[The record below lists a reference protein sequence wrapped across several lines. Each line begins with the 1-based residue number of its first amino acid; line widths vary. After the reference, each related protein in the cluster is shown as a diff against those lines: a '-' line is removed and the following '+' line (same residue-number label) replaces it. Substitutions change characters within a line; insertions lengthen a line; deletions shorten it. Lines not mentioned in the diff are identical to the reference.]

1 MIQVQVEYELNKVKE
16 LDTNWI
22 NMICNNIFND
32 NNHIDANITI
42 ILSDD
47 DRLYKL
53 KKEYFNKDL
62 LTDVISFNLEE
73 NGEPIEGEV
82 YISFDRI
89 KENAIKFNQSLEEEL
104 KRVIVHGCLHLLGFD
119 DQTIK
124 DKKQMTSLENH
135 YLKYPTISEL
145 N

>member
-1 MIQVQVEYELNKVKE
+1 MIQVQLEYELNKIKE

-47 DRLYKL
+47 DRLCKL

-73 NGEPIEGEV
+73 KGEPIEGEV

-89 KENAIKFNQSLEEEL
+89 KENAIKFNQSLEKEL

-135 YLKYPTISEL
+135 YLKYPIISEL

>member
-1 MIQVQVEYELNKVKE
+1 MIQVQLEYELNKVKE
-16 LDTNWI
+16 LDTNWV

-47 DRLYKL
+47 DRLCKL

-89 KENAIKFNQSLEEEL
+89 KENAIKFNQSLEKWNVSKVENMEAMFFNA
-104 KRVIVHGCLHLLGFD
+104 KEFNLLVFY
-119 DQTIK
+119 K
-124 DKKQMTSLENH
+124 VFAN
-135 YLKYPTISEL
+135 
-145 N
+145 